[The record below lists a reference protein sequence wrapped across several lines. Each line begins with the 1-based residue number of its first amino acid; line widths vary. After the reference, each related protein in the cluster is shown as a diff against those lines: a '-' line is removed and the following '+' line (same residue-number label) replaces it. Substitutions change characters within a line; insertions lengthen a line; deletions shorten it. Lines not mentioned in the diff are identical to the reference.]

1 MPFSARIE
9 PIFAY
14 FFNIMSRNPSEK
26 RLFDE
31 IFQFLHYHPKSSRSE
46 IEAGI
51 SSPPSPATLKRY
63 LTDAIKNEL
72 IFSVGS
78 GRAVKYS
85 LTPKAQLLRT
95 IEINNYFKKEIDERL
110 IQSTYNFELI
120 HGLLAKTELFTSEEQ
135 EKLSRL
141 HTAFSENISTLSP
154 NSRTKEMERLGI
166 DLSWKSSQIEGN
178 TYTLLETERLL
189 KENEEAQGRTKEE
202 AQMLLNHKEAL
213 KFLLENEDYLE
224 NLSVGRI
231 EDVHSLLIKNLNV
244 QRNLR
249 TARVGI
255 TGTNYRPLDNE
266 FQIREALND
275 ACNLINAKQN
285 VFEKALLAI
294 LLISYIQPFSDGNK
308 RTARIVCNALLLA
321 NRHCPL
327 SFRTVDSLGYKEALL
342 IFYEQNN
349 LSAFKKIFIEQVEF
363 AVKTYF

>member
-1 MPFSARIE
+1 
-9 PIFAY
+9 
-14 FFNIMSRNPSEK
+14 MSRNHTEK
-26 RLFDE
+26 LLSDE
-31 IFQFLHYHPKSSRSE
+31 IFQFLHYHPGSPRSE

-51 SSPPSPATLKRY
+51 SSPPSSATLKRY
-63 LTDAIKNEL
+63 LSDAVKGGMI
-72 IFSVGS
+72 SVSGN

-85 LTPKAQLLRT
+85 LTPKAHLLRT
-95 IEINNYFKKEIDERL
+95 IEIDDYFKKEIDERV
-110 IQSTYNFELI
+110 IQNTYNFELI
-120 HGLLAKTELFTSEEQ
+120 RNLLAETELFTGEEQ

-141 HTAFSENISTLSP
+141 HATFSENISKLSP
-154 NSRTKEMERLGI
+154 DSRTKEMERLGI

-178 TYTLLETERLL
+178 TYTLLETEKLL
-189 KENEEAQGRTKEE
+189 KENEEARGRTKEE

-213 KFLLENEDYLE
+213 RFLVENDDYLE
-224 NLSVGRI
+224 NLSVSRI
-231 EDVHSLLIKNLNV
+231 EDVHSLLVKNLNV
-244 QRNLR
+244 QRNIR
-249 TARVGI
+249 ATRVGI
-255 TGTNYRPLDNE
+255 TGTNYSPLDNE

-294 LLISYIQPFSDGNK
+294 LLISYIQPFTDGNK